1 MPGGT
6 GRRLVLLNRDL
17 RLHDHPTLRAA
28 GAGGVVAFVLDEE
41 LLALPTLGANR
52 LAYLLEA
59 LEALREA
66 CRGLGGDLVVRRGRL
81 REEVPAL
88 AEAVGASELHVTRDV
103 SAFARRR
110 ERLLGE
116 LCSGSGRT
124 LVLHDGVGIV
134 SPGSLAPAGG
144 DHYKV
149 FTPYWRTWQVSARRR
164 LLPPPRTMAPLP
176 TGLEPGRIPS
186 LAELAGGGRRAD
198 PLGRR
203 VARALVAGDASPL
216 RQAGGERAARQ
227 RLAAFAG
234 RAAAYE
240 ADRDDLSRDGT
251 SRLSADLHFGCLS
264 ALEVE
269 ARVGDRSPEYI
280 RQLCWRDFFLSVT
293 HADPDVARR
302 DYRPRP
308 WRWRRDDDEL
318 EAWRRGETGVPLVD
332 AAMHQL
338 EAEGYV
344 HGRARLV
351 AASYLTKT
359 LRHHWREGAD
369 HFLRTLTD
377 GDVASNSCNW
387 QWMAGTG
394 NDTRPNRVLNPERQA
409 KRFDPSGRY
418 RARYGTGTGV
428 P

>member
-17 RLHDHPTLRAA
+17 RLHDHPALRAA

-59 LEALREA
+59 LEALRRA

-81 REEVPAL
+81 GEEVLAL
-88 AEAVGASELHVTRDV
+88 AGAAGASELHATRDV

-110 ERLLGE
+110 QQVLGE
-116 LCSGSGRT
+116 LCSRAGCT

-134 SPGSLAPAGG
+134 PPGSLAPAGG

-149 FTPYWRTWQVSARRR
+149 FTPYWRAWQEVPRRP
-164 LLPPPRTMAPLP
+164 LLRAPRSLAPLP
-176 TGLEPGRIPS
+176 DGLEPGRIPS
-186 LAELAGGGRRAD
+186 LAELAGGGRQAD

-203 VARALVAGDASPL
+203 NVPPLVLEGPSPL
-216 RQAGGERAARQ
+216 RQPGGERAARR
-227 RLAAFAG
+227 RLAAFAEG
-234 RAAAYE
+234 SAAYE
-240 ADRDDLSRDGT
+240 ADKDDLSREGT

-269 ARVGDRSPEYI
+269 ARLAERSPEYI

-293 HADPDVARR
+293 HAVPDVARR
-302 DYRPRP
+302 DYRERA
-308 WRWRRDDDEL
+308 RHWRRDDAEL
-318 EAWRRGETGVPLVD
+318 EAWRGGETGVPLVD

-369 HFLRTLTD
+369 HFLRALTD

-409 KRFDPSGRY
+409 RRFDPSGRY
-418 RARYGTGTGV
+418 RARYGGGAGA